1 MSIKR
6 FYASKDTTITDA
18 YKAGLTTRATKSNT
32 GESDVLEVF
41 SIYGQASD
49 NSVEKSRL
57 LIQFSM
63 DDIISARADGTLP
76 AAGAVN
82 FKLKIFNAVHA
93 ETVPKSYTLESYVI
107 TKDWTEGLGL
117 DMEGYTD
124 EDACSWDNATSSETW
139 AQPGGDFDLINFKK
153 TQSFSTGL
161 EDLEIDVTDLV
172 ESWIDGTTDN
182 YGMLIK
188 LSDSLEDGSLKR
200 SYYTKRFF
208 ARGTEFFY
216 KQPTIEAQW
225 DASTTPADPLPDDYK
240 QKNEYVFNIT
250 NLKSEYKNYEKTK
263 LYVYTRGKQWEPN
276 IYTKANY
283 SAPVD
288 IVDEAYYR
296 VIRVADGLEVIPYSY
311 DQQTNFTKMSYDTTG
326 SHFDLDMSLFET
338 NHLYEISFVR
348 KSGNIIV
355 EQEEK
360 FRFRVD

>member
-6 FYASKDTTITDA
+6 YYASKDTTITNA
-18 YKAGLTTRATKSNT
+18 YKSGLSTRANKSNT
-32 GESDVLEVF
+32 GQSDILEIF

-49 NSVEKSRL
+49 DSLEKSRL

-63 DDIISARADGTLP
+63 DDIISARTAGILP
-76 AAGAVN
+76 AVGSVN
-82 FKLKIFNAVHA
+82 FKLKVYNAIHS
-93 ETVPKSYTLESYVI
+93 ETVPRNYTLESYVI
-107 TKDWTEGLGL
+107 TKDWNEGSGL

-124 EDACSWDNATSSETW
+124 EDTCNWDNATSSDAW
-139 AQPGGDFDLINFKK
+139 NQSGGDFDPINFKK
-153 TQSFSTGL
+153 TQTFPTGL
-161 EDLEIDVTDLV
+161 EDLEIDITDLV

-182 YGMLIK
+182 YGILIK
-188 LSDSLEDGSLKR
+188 LSDSLEDGSLSR

-208 ARGTEFFY
+208 SRGSEFFY
-216 KQPTIEAQW
+216 KRPIIEAQW
-225 DASTTPADPLPDDYK
+225 DSSTSKPELLPEDYQ

-250 NLKSEYKNYEKTK
+250 NLKKQYKNYEKTK

-276 IYTKANY
+276 LYTKANY

-288 IVDEAYYR
+288 IVDEAYYK
-296 VIRVADGLEVIPYSY
+296 ISRVADNLEVVSYSY
-311 DQQTNFTKMSYDTTG
+311 DHQIGFTKMSYDESG

-338 NHLYEISFVR
+338 NHLYEISFAR
-348 KSGNIIV
+348 KNGNMII